1 MPLTS
6 HLQKQ
11 NITMCRA
18 LCIFYVAMLVSG
30 ETFAQTG
37 RLLGRVLDQDGKPI
51 PAVTIYVVNDNH
63 AQATISNATGYFTF
77 LTVPAGKYKLKVFKR
92 GQSMWERSFN
102 ISDAMLRVDVKLSE
116 TSELVAKTSD
126 KTLTRPIQKPKPKPT
141 VAETKEEKVAQP
153 TEPTKEAQEPEEEA
167 EAKAISDDD
176 VSKEEGLSEAVQSAK
191 TAEANDVAK
200 VDTKPEIIGG
210 MDAINRKIIYPE
222 AARTKELQG
231 GVIAKVSV
239 DKFGNPTK
247 VVILKAT
254 DKMFS
259 EEVFRVFSEDI
270 KFKPATA
277 NGQAVASS
285 AVIYVEFKLK

>member
-1 MPLTS
+1 
-6 HLQKQ
+6 
-11 NITMCRA
+11 MCRA
-18 LCIFYVAMLVSG
+18 WCIIYIAIFASASVES
-30 ETFAQTG
+30 FAQTG
-37 RLLGRVLDQDGKPI
+37 RVLGRVLDQDGKPI

-63 AQATISNATGYFTF
+63 AQATISNATGYFT
-77 LTVPAGKYKLKVFKR
+77 LLSVPAGKYKLKAFKR
-92 GQSMWERSFN
+92 GQPMWERSFN
-102 ISDAMLRVDVKLSE
+102 VSDAMLRVDVKLNE
-116 TSELVAKTSD
+116 TPELVAKTSD
-126 KTLTRPIQKPKPKPT
+126 KTLTKPIQKPKPKPT
-141 VAETKEEKVAQP
+141 VAETKEQKVAQA
-153 TEPTKEAQEPEEEA
+153 EPTKEAEEAEEEA

-176 VSKEEGLSEAVQSAK
+176 VAKEEGLSEAVQSAK

-277 NGQAVASS
+277 GGQAVASS

>member
-1 MPLTS
+1 MSLNS

-18 LCIFYVAMLVSG
+18 WCIFYLAILVSG

-63 AQATISNATGYFTF
+63 AQATLSNAAGYFTF
-77 LTVPAGKYKLKVFKR
+77 LTVPTGKYKLKAFKR
-92 GQSMWERSFN
+92 GQPIWERSFN
-102 ISDAMLRVDVKLSE
+102 VSDAMLRVDVKLNE
-116 TSELVAKTSD
+116 TPELVSKTSD
-126 KTLTRPIQKPKPKPT
+126 KTLTKPIQKPKPKPT
-141 VAETKEEKVAQP
+141 VAETKEEKVAQQ
-153 TEPTKEAQEPEEEA
+153 TEPPKEAEEVEEA

-176 VSKEEGLSEAVQSAK
+176 VAKEEGLSEAVQSAK
-191 TAEANDVAK
+191 TTEASDAAK

-210 MDAINRKIIYPE
+210 MEAINRKIIYPE
-222 AARTKELQG
+222 VARTKELQG

-277 NGQAVASS
+277 GGQAVASS

>member
-1 MPLTS
+1 
-6 HLQKQ
+6 
-11 NITMCRA
+11 
-18 LCIFYVAMLVSG
+18 MLVSG

-77 LTVPAGKYKLKVFKR
+77 LTVPAGKYKLKAFKR
-92 GQSMWERSFN
+92 GQPLWERSFN

-116 TSELVAKTSD
+116 TPELVAKTSD

-141 VAETKEEKVAQP
+141 VAETKEQKAAQA
-153 TEPTKEAQEPEEEA
+153 EPIKEAEEAEEVEEA

-270 KFKPATA
+270 KFKPAIA
-277 NGQAVASS
+277 GGQAVASS

>member
-1 MPLTS
+1 MGRVLLLLS
-6 HLQKQ
+6 IAILIAVEAFGQK
-11 NITMCRA
+11 
-18 LCIFYVAMLVSG
+18 
-30 ETFAQTG
+30 G
-37 RLLGRVLDQDGKPI
+37 RLLGRVLDQDSKPMS
-51 PAVTIYVVNDNH
+51 AVTVYVVNDNH

-77 LTVPAGKYKLKVFKR
+77 LNIPAGKYKLKAFKR
-92 GQSMWERSFN
+92 GQPIWERNFS
-102 ISDAMLRVDVKLSE
+102 IADAMLRIDVKMSE
-116 TSELVAKTSD
+116 SPELVSKTLD
-126 KTLTRPIQKPKPKPT
+126 KTITKPIQKPKPKPT
-141 VAETKEEKVAQP
+141 VAETKEQQVAQQ
-153 TEPTKEAQEPEEEA
+153 TQPTKEAEEVEETEEA
-167 EAKAISDDD
+167 DAKTISDED
-176 VSKEEGLSEAVQSAK
+176 VAKDEGLSEAVQSAK
-191 TAEANDVAK
+191 TAEASDAAK

-210 MDAINRKIIYPE
+210 METINRKIIYPE
-222 AARTKELQG
+222 EARTKELQG
-231 GVIAKVSV
+231 GVIAKISV

>member
-1 MPLTS
+1 
-6 HLQKQ
+6 
-11 NITMCRA
+11 MCRA
-18 LCIFYVAMLVSG
+18 LCIFYLAILVSG
-30 ETFAQTG
+30 ETFGQTG

-63 AQATISNATGYFTF
+63 AQATISNASGYFTF
-77 LTVPAGKYKLKVFKR
+77 LTIPAGKYKLKAFKR
-92 GQSMWERSFN
+92 GQPMWERSFN
-102 ISDAMLRVDVKLSE
+102 VSDMMLRVDVKLGE
-116 TSELVAKTSD
+116 TPELVAKTSD
-126 KTLTRPIQKPKPKPT
+126 KTLTKPIQKPKPKPT
-141 VAETKEEKVAQP
+141 VAETKEEKVAQQ
-153 TEPTKEAQEPEEEA
+153 TEPTKEAPEAEEEEA

-176 VSKEEGLSEAVQSAK
+176 VAKEEGLSEAVQSAK
-191 TAEANDVAK
+191 TTEANDVAK

-210 MDAINRKIIYPE
+210 MEAINRKIIYPE

-277 NGQAVASS
+277 GGQAVASS